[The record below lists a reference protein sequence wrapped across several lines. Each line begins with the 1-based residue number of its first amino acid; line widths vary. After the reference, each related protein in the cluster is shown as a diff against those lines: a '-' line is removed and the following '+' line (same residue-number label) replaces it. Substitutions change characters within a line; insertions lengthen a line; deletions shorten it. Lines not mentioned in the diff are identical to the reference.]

1 MALLSTNKLSKMI
14 LNILLQLPPGT
25 QNLKEVITYQLGI
38 IGRMSTTRD
47 MNAAWN
53 DAKNK
58 AARLYPEKF
67 ILDKRKAL
75 QWNDGNVKVLD
86 EKISSANLKRLNEL
100 AEKENCTVDALVA
113 KLISCYKKH
122 SNK

>member
-1 MALLSTNKLSKMI
+1 MI